1 MLCFTTTLC
10 VLVVVMH
17 SFDGTVSLGDIVL
30 PETTATVRVFIDS
43 EIALCVISSLDG
55 PTLEFVKSVEVA
67 RPFPYP
73 YGFVL
78 DTLGGDGDSVDCFVV
93 TDRLLHSGDIID
105 CIPIHLLEQIED
117 DEIDHKILS
126 MPTGS
131 PAEIGENTLS
141 GIRSFIE
148 SVFSNIPG
156 KKMQIGSLHG
166 AAEARRYIQS
176 CSLLK

>member
-1 MLCFTTTLC
+1 MIDDNPLRSGCRHAF
-10 VLVVVMH
+10 
-17 SFDGTVSLGDIVL
+17 FDGLVGLGDIAL
-30 PETTATVRVFIDS
+30 RETIATIRVFIENEAGSATKHIYD
-43 EIALCVISSLDG
+43 EQ
-55 PTLEFVKSVEVA
+55 TLEFVKSEEVA
-67 RPFPYP
+67 RPYPYP

-93 TDRLLHSGDIID
+93 TDRPMHSADIID
-105 CIPIHLLEQIED
+105 CIPVHLLEQIED

-126 MPTGS
+126 VPTGS

-148 SVFSNIPG
+148 SVFSHIPG
-156 KKMQIGSLHG
+156 KKMQLGSLHG